1 MGTIFALD
9 CSSNATNEWHWFPPW
24 TQPAATSNMFNAWN
38 FGPPTGAYTNPARNP
53 QFLIKSAFP
62 TLAPKWI
69 WNEREIQKINPR
81 PPTLILDGHDP
92 AWPPGKNRTHIIGPP
107 HQCTRG
113 VGGNH
118 RTRRHTRVHNRY
130 PWIQISMRVHL
141 FSWISTASQG
151 HPMDIVNHKSY
162 VVNHNQKP

>member
-1 MGTIFALD
+1 MCVVSKIISHPPGWVLKFPTGSLD
-9 CSSNATNEWHWFPPW
+9 CSSNASNEWHWFPPW

-107 HQCTRG
+107 HQCTIRG
-113 VGGNH
+113 GGNH

-130 PWIQISMRVHL
+130 PCV
-141 FSWISTASQG
+141 STYFHG
-151 HPMDIVNHKSY
+151 YPLLPRDIPWTS
-162 VVNHNQKP
+162 